1 MIIVTIFQK
10 INLSKLFLVLVFGF
24 LSFGSVFAQGSS
36 QKYLPIEAQSLI
48 QSVVITDKNAIITMS
63 NYVVTVPITVMKNTD
78 YHRAT
83 GTTPKGMKIGLK
95 YNPTILR
102 LVVVD
107 AIQKNYM
114 VTDFVAKNADI
125 KTLKFP
131 EYYKA
136 PLNKD
141 DIYISSVQFI
151 QSYPLWSADSTSRG
165 FDLLATKEKGIITLF
180 PAIRLELADKLCR
193 ASTVTAGIFELL
205 PETQKIKCDN
215 LAIFSNQKYF
225 KKLTSFATPERALLI
240 KILECSHG
248 NKQPKLCQ
256 KINQQL
262 AKKALESVT
271 LEAILKIITKE

>member
-1 MIIVTIFQK
+1 VIIVNIFQK
-10 INLSKLFLVLVFGF
+10 SNLLKLFSLLIFCFFTAGTVLGQ
-24 LSFGSVFAQGSS
+24 STPRH
-36 QKYLPIEAQSLI
+36 YLPIETQTLI
-48 QSVVITDKNAIITMS
+48 KSVTITDKTAIIIMS
-63 NYVVTVPITVMKNTD
+63 DYTVTVPISVMKNTD
-78 YHRAT
+78 YYRAT
-83 GTTPKGMKIGLK
+83 GVTPKGMKIGLK

-107 AIQKNYM
+107 ATQKNYM
-114 VTDFVAKNADI
+114 VTDFVAKNADK

-136 PLNKD
+136 PLSKD

-165 FDLLATKEKGIITLF
+165 FDLLATKEKGIIALF

-205 PETQKIKCDN
+205 PETQKITCDDLSGFN
-215 LAIFSNQKYF
+215 SQKYL
-225 KKLTSFATPERALLI
+225 KKLVMLATPERALLT
-240 KILECSHG
+240 KVLECSQG
-248 NKQPKLCQ
+248 NRHPKSCQ

-262 AKKALESVT
+262 AKKTLESVT
-271 LEAILKIITKE
+271 LETLLKTVTKN